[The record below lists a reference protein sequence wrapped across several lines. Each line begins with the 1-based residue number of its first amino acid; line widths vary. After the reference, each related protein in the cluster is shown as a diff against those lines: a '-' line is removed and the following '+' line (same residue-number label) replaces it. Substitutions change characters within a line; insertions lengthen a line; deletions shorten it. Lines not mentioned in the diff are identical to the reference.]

1 MLAQVV
7 EFIISGVS
15 YKPFIHGIWPWER
28 NLHVKIKLSLFF
40 IGLGGI
46 SHNEIISLN
55 IERPQFRRKE
65 TMVRKKRE
73 RERRDVL
80 CGISV
85 ALRNSDF
92 VLCNASCLASL
103 KLALWACCSC

>member
-28 NLHVKIKLSLFF
+28 NLHVKMKSSLFF

-46 SHNEIISLN
+46 FHNEIISLN

-65 TMVRKKRE
+65 KKVRKKRE
-73 RERRDVL
+73 RDERCPL
-80 CGISV
+80 WNQCGTEEF
-85 ALRNSDF
+85 RFCF
-92 VLCNASCLASL
+92 VQC
-103 KLALWACCSC
+103 